1 MPSTYKVLG
10 QINPTANTLTT
21 LYTVPG
27 STQTVVS
34 SITVCNQSNTAAT
47 FSLAVRPAGA
57 VIANQHYINFQTS
70 LPANDTVALT
80 LGLTLAATDVLS
92 ANVSTSTISVG
103 AFGCEI
109 S

>member
-21 LYTVPG
+21 IYTVPG
-27 STQTVVS
+27 ATQTVVS
-34 SITVCNQSNTAAT
+34 SITICNQANTAAT

-57 VIANQHYINFQTS
+57 SISVEHYINFQTS

-80 LGLTLAATDVLS
+80 LGLTLGNTDVLS
-92 ANVSTSTISVG
+92 ANVSTSTVSIG